1 MFKTMSCLYL
11 PARRRYGG
19 RHSHNVCDGWSEV
32 FKPNTDDMRDAPP
45 IPLITALQDIGAVV
59 NVFGDHGHSRH
70 CGSSQYLLAGRSLAK
85 WHSVLRGRATAAG
98 SRRISM
104 IAEQRAALDAAQ
116 HAIHAQFWKRITQP
130 TLARIA
136 NVRMKNRSR
145 RLSCFREAIGARPAD
160 VTSSSSTSN

>member
-104 IAEQRAALDAAQ
+104 IAEQLAALDAAQ
-116 HAIHAQFWKRITQP
+116 HRAPCSI
-130 TLARIA
+130 LEA
-136 NVRMKNRSR
+136 NSAANAHQA
-145 RLSCFREAIGARPAD
+145 C
-160 VTSSSSTSN
+160 